1 MVPVKLRLSNFLSY
15 GAQVPELEFDQFHV
29 ACLSGGNGQGKSALL
44 DALTWALWGQ
54 ARKSSESRK
63 PDDELLRMGQS
74 QMQVELVFD
83 LEGERYRVVRSYHKS
98 ATGATNRPGLELQVF
113 APERGDYKPLT
124 GASVKETQKV
134 LEALLGIDYDTFI
147 NASFL
152 LQGRSDEFTRKKP
165 SERKEILG
173 RILNL
178 SRYEVLAE
186 QARKKER
193 EAEDRVKQAAAE
205 VDRLN
210 AALEGEPRW
219 KEEHAAVCAA
229 LAEGHERLDL
239 LRTEEARLRD
249 QLGAMDAR
257 AREADT
263 LRQSL
268 ARLDQRQQQDAR
280 LVQDLQARIAR
291 ADDILARRT
300 VIEADYARSEQLRQ
314 EQDALVEKQ
323 HLHLALEQQLVRKQ
337 QELHSRRTGAEQ
349 KRHALE
355 VDLAAA
361 RQQVNEIA
369 AELGQIPDAER
380 RLVEARNA
388 RDEVQALKTVG
399 ERKAALRQQCDTL
412 QQALNTQ
419 REALR
424 TRAEMLAAQVREAAA
439 AVQAS
444 AGLGNEQQAL
454 LAASRQREALLEQ
467 EQTMRDAGQALKQE
481 RQQRHGQIEAWQEE
495 HTRLEQQRDTLLA
508 SSDGRCPTCGTPL
521 TDDHQHD
528 VAQYFAE
535 RFAALD
541 ARLAAATAEVAR
553 MDAELATQRQ
563 TYQEVRERLIG
574 LQTVPDQLTRIATQ
588 LQQAQAQRQT
598 LEGLRQQHTLVEAQL
613 RGETFALAERERL
626 AQVQQEHDALAFDEH
641 GFQQRQQQA
650 ALVEPLERERN
661 RLHERAGR
669 KEELER
675 HIQAKTRERDDLLQQ
690 LDNGTLL
697 GPLQAEI
704 DALRQQQAH
713 VGFDGGRLEA
723 VRSTLRVLGDATARY
738 RDLLNAQD
746 NRAAWLQ
753 QQAEVEA
760 HLVHLT
766 AEQEALRHEVAEI
779 EAELA
784 GRPAVQA
791 QHQGVVADR
800 VALEAQQAAYQA
812 RRGELTARLEQAER
826 DRTAL
831 DEQGQRC
838 LQAEADSRLYKHLR
852 TAFGKN
858 GIPSLIIEQTLPEVE
873 ERANE
878 LLDRLTEGRM
888 HVRLQTLREL
898 NAGGTAE
905 TLKITITDEHGQA
918 RAYETFSGGEA
929 FRVNFALR
937 IALSQLLAERS
948 GVRIRTLVIDE
959 GFGTQDAQGVDSMIG
974 AIQTVQHDF
983 DKILVITHLDQLKEA
998 FPVRIE
1004 VEKHPLEG
1012 SRFQV
1017 IGV

>member
-1 MVPVKLRLSNFLSY
+1 
-15 GAQVPELEFDQFHV
+15 
-29 ACLSGGNGQGKSALL
+29 
-44 DALTWALWGQ
+44 
-54 ARKSSESRK
+54 
-63 PDDELLRMGQS
+63 
-74 QMQVELVFD
+74 
-83 LEGERYRVVRSYHKS
+83 
-98 ATGATNRPGLELQVF
+98 
-113 APERGDYKPLT
+113 
-124 GASVKETQKV
+124 
-134 LEALLGIDYDTFI
+134 
-147 NASFL
+147 
-152 LQGRSDEFTRKKP
+152 
-165 SERKEILG
+165 
-173 RILNL
+173 
-178 SRYEVLAE
+178 
-186 QARKKER
+186 
-193 EAEDRVKQAAAE
+193 
-205 VDRLN
+205 
-210 AALEGEPRW
+210 
-219 KEEHAAVCAA
+219 
-229 LAEGHERLDL
+229 
-239 LRTEEARLRD
+239 
-249 QLGAMDAR
+249 
-257 AREADT
+257 
-263 LRQSL
+263 
-268 ARLDQRQQQDAR
+268 
-280 LVQDLQARIAR
+280 
-291 ADDILARRT
+291 
-300 VIEADYARSEQLRQ
+300 
-314 EQDALVEKQ
+314 
-323 HLHLALEQQLVRKQ
+323 
-337 QELHSRRTGAEQ
+337 
-349 KRHALE
+349 
-355 VDLAAA
+355 
-361 RQQVNEIA
+361 
-369 AELGQIPDAER
+369 
-380 RLVEARNA
+380 
-388 RDEVQALKTVG
+388 
-399 ERKAALRQQCDTL
+399 
-412 QQALNTQ
+412 
-419 REALR
+419 
-424 TRAEMLAAQVREAAA
+424 MLAAQVREAAA

-444 AGLGNEQQAL
+444 AGLENEQQAL
-454 LAASRQREALLEQ
+454 LAASRQRDTLLEQ
-467 EQTMRDAGQALKQE
+467 EQAMRDAGQALKQE

-495 HTRLEQQRDTLLA
+495 RTRLEQQQDTLLA

-613 RGETFALAERERL
+613 QGETFALAERERL

-723 VRSTLRVLGDATARY
+723 VRSTLRALGDATARY

-760 HLVHLT
+760 HLVQLA
-766 AEQEALRHEVAEI
+766 AEQEALWHKVAEI

-791 QHQGVVADR
+791 QHQAVVADR
-800 VALEAQQAAYQA
+800 VALEAQQATYQA
-812 RRGELTARLEQAER
+812 RRGELSARLEQAKR
-826 DRTAL
+826 DCTAL
-831 DEQGQRC
+831 KEHSGLRE
-838 LQAEADSRLYKHLR
+838 QAEKDRDLYKHLR

-888 HVRLQTLREL
+888 HIRLQTLREL

-905 TLKITITDEHGQA
+905 TLMITITDEQGQA